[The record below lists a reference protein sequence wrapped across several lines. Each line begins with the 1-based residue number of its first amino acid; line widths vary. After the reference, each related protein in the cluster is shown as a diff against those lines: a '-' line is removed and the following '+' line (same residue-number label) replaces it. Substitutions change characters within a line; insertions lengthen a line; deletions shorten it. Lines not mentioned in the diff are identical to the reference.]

1 MRTNRIKE
9 IDIQKYVLKKEWD
22 KAIGLY
28 KDIIGEGGE
37 SGDIYNRLGD
47 MYMKKGE
54 KTVALENYLISIELY
69 IKEELYDSGTAICSK
84 MLRYGLERPD
94 LYFRLAQLNTK
105 LNLAFE
111 AIRWFN
117 TYLSK
122 DSKLIYL
129 KKYINEYQEMITLLA
144 GHDLLLEKV
153 KNIYIKANLK
163 IEALDKL
170 FRINVEGLTE
180 EDTEFMLSTI
190 RSIKGYI
197 EEGDTRN
204 RDEEIEVYRN
214 LKLHKQAIAVLQK
227 PLRDSPNDIEKLKLL
242 GLCFL
247 ENHKP
252 RLAIR
257 IFNNLIEK
265 KTMSK
270 DIVEEIKMYISL
282 AQTIKKYVTA

>member
-1 MRTNRIKE
+1 M
-9 IDIQKYVLKKEWD
+9 LKKEWD

-105 LNLAFE
+105 LNLGFE

-180 EDTEFMLSTI
+180 EDTEFILSAI

-265 KTMSK
+265 KTMSS

>member
-1 MRTNRIKE
+1 MRTNRVKE

-22 KAIGLY
+22 KAIELY

-105 LNLAFE
+105 LNLGFE

-129 KKYINEYQEMITLLA
+129 KKYVDEYQEMITLLA

-153 KNIYIKANLK
+153 KNIYIKANFK

-180 EDTEFMLSTI
+180 EDTEFIFSTI
-190 RSIKGYI
+190 MSIEEYI

-257 IFNNLIEK
+257 IFDNLIKK
-265 KTMSK
+265 KTMSS

>member
-1 MRTNRIKE
+1 MRTNRVKE

-22 KAIGLY
+22 KAIELY

-105 LNLAFE
+105 LNLGFE

-129 KKYINEYQEMITLLA
+129 KKYVDEYQEMITLLA

-153 KNIYIKANLK
+153 KNIYIKANFK

-180 EDTEFMLSTI
+180 EDTEFIFSTI
-190 RSIKGYI
+190 MSIKEYI

-257 IFNNLIEK
+257 IFDNLIKK
-265 KTMSK
+265 KTMSS

>member
-1 MRTNRIKE
+1 MRTNRVKE

-22 KAIGLY
+22 KAIELY

-54 KTVALENYLISIELY
+54 KTIALENYLISIELY

-105 LNLAFE
+105 LNLGFE

-117 TYLSK
+117 TYLIK

-129 KKYINEYQEMITLLA
+129 KKYVDEYQEIITLLA

-170 FRINVEGLTE
+170 FRINIEGLTE
-180 EDTEFMLSTI
+180 EDTEFIFSAIM
-190 RSIKGYI
+190 SIKEYI

-257 IFNNLIEK
+257 IFDNLIKK
-265 KTMSK
+265 KTMSS

>member
-1 MRTNRIKE
+1 MRTNRVKE
-9 IDIQKYVLKKEWD
+9 IDIQRCVLKKEWN

-105 LNLAFE
+105 LNLGFE

-180 EDTEFMLSTI
+180 ED
-190 RSIKGYI
+190 
-197 EEGDTRN
+197 
-204 RDEEIEVYRN
+204 
-214 LKLHKQAIAVLQK
+214 
-227 PLRDSPNDIEKLKLL
+227 
-242 GLCFL
+242 
-247 ENHKP
+247 
-252 RLAIR
+252 
-257 IFNNLIEK
+257 
-265 KTMSK
+265 
-270 DIVEEIKMYISL
+270 
-282 AQTIKKYVTA
+282 